1 MNDARLATRVGAVV
15 LAAGASTRLG
25 FPKQL
30 VVHEGEP
37 LVRRIASAAVDAGA
51 NPVVVVLGANSE
63 LVEPALSG
71 LAAVTTVVNR
81 KWSDGL
87 ATSLAAGLAEVF
99 KDDAC
104 DGVLVVL
111 ADQPLIDAAALR
123 RLLAAFEGERRIVAS
138 TYDGTVGVPAVFG
151 REHADELMRLKG
163 DTGAGSW
170 IRHRLDEVTRVPL
183 GAAAFDIDTT
193 SDLAQG
199 TSTGPV

>member
-1 MNDARLATRVGAVV
+1 M

-123 RLLAAFEGERRIVAS
+123 RLLAAFEGERRLVAS
-138 TYDGTVGVPAVFG
+138 AYGGTVGVPAVFG
-151 REHADELMRLKG
+151 REHADALMRLKG
-163 DTGAGSW
+163 DIGAGSW
-170 IRHRLDEVTRVPL
+170 LRDRLGEVTRVPL
-183 GAAAFDIDTT
+183 GVAAVDIDTM
-193 SDLAQG
+193 SDVAER
-199 TSTGPV
+199 SWAGPP